1 MCVRQLPE
9 GRRGTNRRPIII
21 QINFRQLFA
30 LRKFFCIALCP
41 IGLRRHSCDT
51 LKHPGE
57 ILDIWNPGVYG
68 DCLYRKVSV

>member
-1 MCVRQLPE
+1 ME
-9 GRRGTNRRPIII
+9 GRTAANHSWDFSRNNLIS
-21 QINFRQLFA
+21 A
-30 LRKFFCIALCP
+30 ALCP

-68 DCLYRKVSV
+68 DCLYRKVSA